1 MNEKWKDWYKR
12 FKQWQR
18 NPFDYEWRSHDTQ
31 HCNNCGHDFKGNF
44 CPYCSQ
50 RAGTGRITWKTTRQ
64 GVMLLWGM
72 DSRSLP
78 LTIVQLLLRPGYFI
92 RDYISGRRQVSFP
105 PVKMLFLVAIAYI
118 LVEKLVEIIYPWAVE
133 PDDSHHAIVAIDT
146 FTKWGDKN
154 PAWLMLVIT
163 GFILLP
169 TWLVFRYAPRH
180 ARHSLPE
187 EFYIQVFMSVQILL
201 LSSILSLSLGWY
213 SNDADIFFIPIYYII
228 TYKQLF
234 GYHWWGT
241 IWRFAVCI
249 IATAALL
256 SLIIVILMYYEETIG
271 LSELLNILP
280 FFTSIG
286 LLTVAVA
293 FFISKRT
300 AKKETIHD

>member
-1 MNEKWKDWYKR
+1 
-12 FKQWQR
+12 
-18 NPFDYEWRSHDTQ
+18 
-31 HCNNCGHDFKGNF
+31 
-44 CPYCSQ
+44 
-50 RAGTGRITWKTTRQ
+50 
-64 GVMLLWGM
+64 
-72 DSRSLP
+72 
-78 LTIVQLLLRPGYFI
+78 
-92 RDYISGRRQVSFP
+92 
-105 PVKMLFLVAIAYI
+105 
-118 LVEKLVEIIYPWAVE
+118 
-133 PDDSHHAIVAIDT
+133 
-146 FTKWGDKN
+146 
-154 PAWLMLVIT
+154 
-163 GFILLP
+163 
-169 TWLVFRYAPRH
+169 
-180 ARHSLPE
+180 
-187 EFYIQVFMSVQILL
+187 MSVQILL

-256 SLIIVILMYYEETIG
+256 SLIIVIFTAALLSLIIVILMYYEETIG

-300 AKKETIHD
+300 AKKRTIPD

>member
-1 MNEKWKDWYKR
+1 
-12 FKQWQR
+12 
-18 NPFDYEWRSHDTQ
+18 
-31 HCNNCGHDFKGNF
+31 
-44 CPYCSQ
+44 
-50 RAGTGRITWKTTRQ
+50 
-64 GVMLLWGM
+64 
-72 DSRSLP
+72 
-78 LTIVQLLLRPGYFI
+78 
-92 RDYISGRRQVSFP
+92 
-105 PVKMLFLVAIAYI
+105 
-118 LVEKLVEIIYPWAVE
+118 
-133 PDDSHHAIVAIDT
+133 
-146 FTKWGDKN
+146 
-154 PAWLMLVIT
+154 
-163 GFILLP
+163 
-169 TWLVFRYAPRH
+169 
-180 ARHSLPE
+180 
-187 EFYIQVFMSVQILL
+187 MSVQILL